1 MCAGILRIGVRFRAL
16 GCAFHTMG
24 THRDRRVD
32 KAILHGEVV
41 SDLDGRRVRSH
52 GTALR

>member
-1 MCAGILRIGVRFRAL
+1 MYAGILRIGVHFHAL

-24 THRDRRVD
+24 TRRDRRVD

-41 SDLDGRRVRSH
+41 SDLDGRRGRSH
-52 GTALR
+52 DTALR